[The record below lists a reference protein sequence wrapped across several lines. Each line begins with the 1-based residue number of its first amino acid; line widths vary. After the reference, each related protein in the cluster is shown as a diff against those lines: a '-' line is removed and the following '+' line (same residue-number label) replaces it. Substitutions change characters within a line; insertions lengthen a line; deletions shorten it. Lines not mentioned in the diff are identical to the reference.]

1 MNLIGKTCERCKA
14 GTYREYNIFDDWDG
28 MVTCD
33 KCFHRIDKNPNKTIN
48 KQSNKKKIYCLRLG
62 GDLGEL
68 WLDENKNP
76 LSHVHCNDARFR
88 SEYQKFIIDY
98 FGGEL
103 IEGYVYAGGKLE
115 EKLLDASGDPEAI
128 CKLLKKYIKNL

>member
-1 MNLIGKTCERCKA
+1 MN
-14 GTYREYNIFDDWDG
+14 REL
-28 MVTCD
+28 
-33 KCFHRIDKNPNKTIN
+33 
-48 KQSNKKKIYCLRLG
+48 NKKKIYCLTLG

-68 WLDENKNP
+68 WLDENKNS

-98 FGGEL
+98 LGGEL
-103 IEGYVYAGGKLE
+103 IKGYVDVGGKLE

>member
-1 MNLIGKTCERCKA
+1 MNMTGKTCERCKA
-14 GTYREYNIFDDWDG
+14 GTYREFNIFDDWDG

-33 KCFHRIDKNPNKTIN
+33 KCFHRIDKNPNKTMN
-48 KQSNKKKIYCLRLG
+48 KESNKKKIYRLRLG

-76 LSHVHCNDARFR
+76 LSHVHCNDAIFR

-103 IEGYVYAGGKLE
+103 IEKYVDVDGKLE